1 MKYIKD
7 LIVHSLTFHHLQ
19 LRLSRNLSRD
29 FDVGELG
36 FVIKA
41 LSFTTLSV
49 NEIGDSSELISFVKP
64 FHVFHLVF
72 VWWLIGGCTSCH
84 GTNYFNSC
92 WNWDWFIII
101 TCEISCRESSWSSLF
116 DPQLEHSWLYSLYYL
131 V

>member
-72 VWWLIGGCTSCH
+72 V
-84 GTNYFNSC
+84 
-92 WNWDWFIII
+92 
-101 TCEISCRESSWSSLF
+101 
-116 DPQLEHSWLYSLYYL
+116 
-131 V
+131 